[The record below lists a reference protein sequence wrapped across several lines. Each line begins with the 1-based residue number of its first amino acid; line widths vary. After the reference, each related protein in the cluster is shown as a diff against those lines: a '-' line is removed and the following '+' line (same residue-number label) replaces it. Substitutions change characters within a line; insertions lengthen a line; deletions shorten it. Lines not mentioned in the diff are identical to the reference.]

1 MQVWAPHLYLGSNVL
16 NTTASTTTAKDDL
29 KYDENSSAEVTTPF
43 HLDTTVNSSL
53 ESMEHKFLSEELE
66 DNGLEES

>member
-1 MQVWAPHLYLGSNVL
+1 MMQVWTPNLYLGSNVL
-16 NTTASTTTAKDDL
+16 NTTASTTA
-29 KYDENSSAEVTTPF
+29 ENSSAEVTTPF
-43 HLDTTVNSSL
+43 HLDTTENSSV